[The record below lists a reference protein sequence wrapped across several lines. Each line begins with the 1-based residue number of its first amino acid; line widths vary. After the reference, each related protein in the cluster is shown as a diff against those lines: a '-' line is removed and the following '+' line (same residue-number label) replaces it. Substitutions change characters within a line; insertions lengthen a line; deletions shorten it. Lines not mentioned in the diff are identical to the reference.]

1 MGNKQSTRDK
11 AERNERQSD
20 AQQASKKIQQK
31 IQINEKDMYGGYA
44 SKEASR
50 FIGDQPASKGYYM
63 TTDDGKKILDS
74 NNMPILTSRGYK
86 LKYGNSGAM
95 GIGEK
100 SIMGSVPISERM
112 FEQQRKMKMTM
123 LGGLSVFAGPIGGT
137 IMRAG
142 AADAYNS
149 KYSDY
154 QKSFK
159 ANMSSGKDF
168 ASHVNNQT
176 NVWGQPTETANLAM
190 GDTTEVASNKKNKSK
205 TTKSTSKYFAGTG
218 QDESNQKRTFYS

>member
-11 AERNERQSD
+11 AERNERQAD
-20 AQQASKKIQQK
+20 AQEASKKIQQK

-63 TTDDGKKILDS
+63 TTADGKKILDS

-100 SIMGSVPISERM
+100 SIMGSVPISEKM
-112 FEQQRKMKMTM
+112 FESQKRLKMIATGSMAA
-123 LGGLSVFAGPIGGT
+123 LGVPV
-137 IMRAG
+137 MG
-142 AADAYNS
+142 AAFADYNS
-149 KYSDY
+149 KTYADY
-154 QKSFK
+154 KKSFK

-190 GDTTEVASNKKNKSK
+190 GDTTEVASNKKKKSN
-205 TTKSTSKYFAGTG
+205 TTKSTTKFFAGTG
-218 QDESNQKRTFYS
+218 QDESTKKRTFYV

>member
-20 AQQASKKIQQK
+20 AQQSSNQIQKKIK
-31 IQINEKDMYGGYA
+31 KEKKDMYGGFA
-44 SKEASR
+44 SKEANK
-50 FIGDQPASKGYYM
+50 FIKNQPASKGYYM
-63 TTDDGKKILDS
+63 TTKDGKKILDS
-74 NNMPILTSRGYK
+74 NQMPILTSRGYK

-100 SIMGSVPISERM
+100 SIMGSVPISEKM
-112 FEQQRKMKMTM
+112 FEQQRKIKMTM
-123 LGGLSVFAGPIGGT
+123 LGGLSVLAGPIGGT

-190 GDTTEVASNKKNKSK
+190 GDTTEVASNNKKKSK
-205 TTKSTSKYFAGTG
+205 TTKSTTKFFTGTG
-218 QDESNQKRTFYS
+218 TEESTKKRAFYV